1 MRRTKIIGAGVI
13 VIVAEKEDLVVAV
26 AVAGRARKYSGNN
39 TDGNIIAFHRPRRQ
53 LRSKTRTTVM
63 RKDLIMTFKVAISK
77 NHNRNRNH
85 NNSNDNNGDINNNE
99 FRDNNHPT
107 IHCYTNS

>member
-1 MRRTKIIGAGVI
+1 MRRTKIIAAGVI
-13 VIVAEKEDLVVAV
+13 VIVAEKEDLVV

-53 LRSKTRTTVM
+53 VRSKTRTTVM
-63 RKDLIMTFKVAISK
+63 RKDLKMTFKVAISK
-77 NHNRNRNH
+77 NHNRNH